1 MTVLNDFFPT
11 VGWRRWRARDKR
23 GSKKVSKE
31 RRKTKVGRTGDG
43 GGIEGMKEGEVAT
56 RVKSSRGV
64 AEARKEHA
72 SYRLVF
78 PLTAYFR

>member
-1 MTVLNDFFPT
+1 MIFFPRWDG
-11 VGWRRWRARDKR
+11 VDGVHEIREVRRRFRRSGGKR
-23 GSKKVSKE
+23 RLE
-31 RRKTKVGRTGDG
+31 EERTGDG
-43 GGIEGMKEGEVAT
+43 GDIEGMKEGEVAT